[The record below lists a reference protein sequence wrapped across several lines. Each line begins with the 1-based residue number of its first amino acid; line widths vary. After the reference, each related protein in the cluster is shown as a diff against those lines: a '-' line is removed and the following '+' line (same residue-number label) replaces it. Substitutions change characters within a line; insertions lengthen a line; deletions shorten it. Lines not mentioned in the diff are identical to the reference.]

1 MNESFVFY
9 KDWADTI
16 DMLDEEAGKDLLYK
30 IYLIGVNR
38 EEEIFVDNPFEKSFL
53 NRVQSDIDRA
63 KVKYIHSVVNGKKGG
78 RPKIDLDIDE
88 IMSLVNSGFTYDQI
102 AKYMGVSRNTIG
114 DRVREYRNQ
123 KLNTIPETKTNTY
136 LKDKVKEYV
145 DVEENEEVE
154 VDVNDEA
161 EEKVNHLIGEQ

>member
-53 NRVQSDIDRA
+53 NRVQADIDRA
-63 KVKYIHSVVNGKKGG
+63 KVKYIHSVINGKKGG
-78 RPKIDLDIDE
+78 RPRIDLDIEE
-88 IMSLVNSGFTYDQI
+88 IMSLVNSGFTYEQI

-114 DRVREYRNQ
+114 DRVREYKNQ

-136 LKDKVKEYV
+136 LKDE
-145 DVEENEEVE
+145 EEVE
-154 VDVNDEA
+154 VEVDENIEDEEEVN
-161 EEKVNHLIGEQ
+161 G

>member
-53 NRVQSDIDRA
+53 NRVQADIDRA
-63 KVKYIHSVVNGKKGG
+63 KVKYIHSVINGKKGG
-78 RPKIDLDIDE
+78 RPRIDLDIDE
-88 IMSLVNSGFTYDQI
+88 IMSLVNSGFTYEQI

-114 DRVREYRNQ
+114 DRVREYKNQ

-136 LKDKVKEYV
+136 LKDE
-145 DVEENEEVE
+145 EEVE
-154 VDVNDEA
+154 VEVDENIEDEEEVN
-161 EEKVNHLIGEQ
+161 G

>member
-53 NRVQSDIDRA
+53 KRVQSDIDRA
-63 KVKYIHSVVNGKKGG
+63 KARYIHSIINGKKGG
-78 RPKIDLDIDE
+78 RPRIDLDIDE
-88 IMSLVNSGFTYDQI
+88 IMSLVNSGFTYEQI

-114 DRVREYRNQ
+114 DRVREYKNQ

-136 LKDKVKEYV
+136 LKDE
-145 DVEENEEVE
+145 EEVE
-154 VDVNDEA
+154 VEVDENIEDEEEVN
-161 EEKVNHLIGEQ
+161 G

>member
-53 NRVQSDIDRA
+53 NRVQADIDRA
-63 KVKYIHSVVNGKKGG
+63 KVKYIHSVVNGQKGG
-78 RPKIDLDIDE
+78 RPKLDLDIDQ
-88 IMSLVNSGFTYDQI
+88 IMRLVNSGFTYEQI

-136 LKDKVKEYV
+136 LK
-145 DVEENEEVE
+145 EEEEVE
-154 VDVNDEA
+154 VEVNENIEDEEDVND
-161 EEKVNHLIGEQ
+161 

>member
-53 NRVQSDIDRA
+53 NRVQADIDRA
-63 KVKYIHSVVNGKKGG
+63 KVKYIHSVINGKKGG
-78 RPKIDLDIDE
+78 RPRIDLDIEE
-88 IMSLVNSGFTYDQI
+88 IMSLVNSGFTYEQI

-114 DRVREYRNQ
+114 DRVREYKNQ

-136 LKDKVKEYV
+136 LKDEEELEVKVKENIE
-145 DVEENEEVE
+145 DQD
-154 VDVNDEA
+154 DVNVYE
-161 EEKVNHLIGEQ
+161 

>member
-16 DMLDEEAGKDLLYK
+16 DMLDDEAGKDLLYK

-63 KVKYIHSVVNGKKGG
+63 KVKYIHKVINGKKGG

-102 AKYMGVSRNTIG
+102 AKYMGVSRNTIAN
-114 DRVREYRNQ
+114 RVREYKNQ

-136 LKDKVKEYV
+136 LKDE
-145 DVEENEEVE
+145 EEVE
-154 VDVNDEA
+154 VEVDENIEDKEEVN
-161 EEKVNHLIGEQ
+161 V

>member
-53 NRVQSDIDRA
+53 NRVQADIDRA
-63 KVKYIHSVVNGKKGG
+63 KVKYIHSVINGKKGG
-78 RPKIDLDIDE
+78 RPRIDLDIDE
-88 IMSLVNSGFTYDQI
+88 IMSLVNSGFTYEQI

-114 DRVREYRNQ
+114 DRVREYKNQ
-123 KLNTIPETKTNTY
+123 KLNTISETKTNTY
-136 LKDKVKEYV
+136 LKDE
-145 DVEENEEVE
+145 EEVE
-154 VDVNDEA
+154 VEVDENIEDEEEVN
-161 EEKVNHLIGEQ
+161 G

>member
-53 NRVQSDIDRA
+53 NRVQADIDRA
-63 KVKYIHSVVNGKKGG
+63 KVKYIHSVINGKKGG
-78 RPKIDLDIDE
+78 RPRIDLDIEE
-88 IMSLVNSGFTYDQI
+88 IMSLVNSGFTYEQI

-114 DRVREYRNQ
+114 DRVREYKNQ

-136 LKDKVKEYV
+136 LKD
-145 DVEENEEVE
+145 EEELEVE
-154 VDVNDEA
+154 VKENIEDQDDVNVYE
-161 EEKVNHLIGEQ
+161 